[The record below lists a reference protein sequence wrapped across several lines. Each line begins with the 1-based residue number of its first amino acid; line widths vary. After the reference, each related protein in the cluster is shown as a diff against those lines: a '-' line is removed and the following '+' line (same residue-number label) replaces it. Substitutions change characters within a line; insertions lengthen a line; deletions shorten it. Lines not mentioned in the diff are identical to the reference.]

1 MRLRVKEVKRNR
13 VFFLKKKVAFSYCIW
28 KKKNIAKKRTTL
40 FLTVESLWTSSIT
53 GHHQEKER
61 ERERGRNL
69 LSNCKFPNTQSIF
82 IDPISSLTSVH
93 AALFSSIMLW
103 IGLFWE

>member
-13 VFFLKKKVAFSYCIW
+13 VFFKKRRLPLVTVSGKKKYC
-28 KKKNIAKKRTTL
+28 KKRTTL
-40 FLTVESLWTSSIT
+40 FLTVESLWTSFIT